1 MCKLLISSSQPKN
14 FSRCNVAT
22 YFESKYSQIVYK
34 YFNQALQYHK
44 TNNEIHCKSTT
55 NAPSE
60 IKFSPTNLP
69 NSLTSKHTYLYFAR
83 RKRDHLVHITY
94 LQSSS
99 LIHNS
104 LKQYLLSM
112 LQRNRTRKIFILL
125 DTLS

>member
-1 MCKLLISSSQPKN
+1 MCKLLISSSQPKC
-14 FSRCNVAT
+14 FSGSSVAT
-22 YFESKYSQIVYK
+22 YFESKYSQIIYK

-44 TNNEIHCKSTT
+44 TNNENHCKSTT

-69 NSLTSKHTYLYFAR
+69 NSLTSKHIPLYFAR
-83 RKRDHLVHITY
+83 RERDHLVHITY

-104 LKQYLLSM
+104 LNQYLLSM
-112 LQRNRTRKIFILL
+112 LQRNRTRKIFISL
-125 DTLS
+125 DSLA